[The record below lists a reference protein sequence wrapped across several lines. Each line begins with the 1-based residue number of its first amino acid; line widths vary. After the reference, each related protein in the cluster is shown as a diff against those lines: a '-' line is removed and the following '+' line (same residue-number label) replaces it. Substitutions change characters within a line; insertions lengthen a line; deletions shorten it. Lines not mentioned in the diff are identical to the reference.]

1 MHGSRAPLELKYSP
15 DPYPQQKGRDEKG
28 KGGRRKGKGR
38 AKEGEKEKGSITLCY
53 ILYVCSAM
61 CAASVA

>member
-1 MHGSRAPLELKYSP
+1 MHCGRAPLELKYSP

-28 KGGRRKGKGR
+28 KGGRRKKKGR

-53 ILYVCSAM
+53 ILYV
-61 CAASVA
+61 